1 MKITSLPTLAEA
13 ITTIHKT
20 YAVPHIIITSVQLDQ
35 QPSTQT
41 TYPNYLT
48 IIGSTTRSDGVPRLF
63 RVDVPT
69 LDCFFSGT
77 GDMFAALTVG
87 RLREAV
93 ANTPGLQTTRSWLS
107 SDDVKA
113 TELPLAKATVKV
125 LASMHSILE
134 KTLEARD
141 ATLAALPPLCAEG
154 LSEEERAKQ
163 EHLRRTKAT
172 EVQLVRNTKFLR
184 EPVVEF
190 EAKEWTMEE
199 LPAGLK

>member
-1 MKITSLPTLAEA
+1 
-13 ITTIHKT
+13 
-20 YAVPHIIITSVQLDQ
+20 
-35 QPSTQT
+35 
-41 TYPNYLT
+41 
-48 IIGSTTRSDGVPRLF
+48 
-63 RVDVPT
+63 
-69 LDCFFSGT
+69 
-77 GDMFAALTVG
+77 MFAALTVG

-93 ANTPGLQTTRSWLS
+93 ANTPGLQSTRSWVS

-141 ATLAALPPLCAEG
+141 RALAALPPLSPSEG
-154 LSEEERAKQ
+154 LSGEERAKQ
-163 EHLRRTKAT
+163 EHLRRTKAA
-172 EVQLVRNTKFLR
+172 EVQLVRNARFLR

-190 EAKEWTMEE
+190 EAKKWMMEE